1 MLAFNAIG
9 RRPGTPAA
17 PGAPGRGCRV
27 TPGLLHGPARTSN
40 AAKWARIIERFWR
53 SACLGRRPAHPRLLG
68 AGHHPPSPRASRW
81 LRCWMS
87 ARLRG
92 RERLLAVAM
101 GYGVIGSPTGS
112 GPVSLGSSPG
122 TPAEA
127 GFLAHWPLANFAG
140 ARSAFPGGR
149 PPGPPEGRVS
159 LLIGRWPISPGARS
173 AFPGGRPPG
182 PPEGRVPLLIGR
194 WPISPGG
201 RSAFPGDDPPDPPL
215 GPFSAGGLGSVG
227 PVSSRP
233 NRRGLLPGAP
243 PDPEAGFAAHWPLAN
258 FAGGPQCFPGGTTP
272 RTPRGAGFAAHWPLA
287 NFAGGPQCFP
297 GGTTPRTPR
306 GAGSPSH
313 WPLANFAGGPQ
324 CFPGGR
330 PPGPPAWPTLGWWA
344 GVRRPG
350 FVPSE
355 PAWAPPG
362 GAPGPG
368 GGFRCSLAAGQFRPG
383 PAVLSRGDELSRGN
397 DPRPDNPGSR
407 VTRKRPPGTLGM
419 GVPGD
424 SGVGKVGR
432 GLRGPERHP
441 RPRRGGYEDGDVWV
455 AAVLALWLVPRPWG
469 PDGGLRTSVPGSAG
483 WSARGLVRGIAGP
496 GSWRRRLRLTQ
507 GRAAGPGR

>member
-1 MLAFNAIG
+1 MLIG
-9 RRPGTPAA
+9 RWP
-17 PGAPGRGCRV
+17 
-27 TPGLLHGPARTSN
+27 
-40 AAKWARIIERFWR
+40 I
-53 SACLGRRPAHPRLLG
+53 
-68 AGHHPPSPRASRW
+68 SP
-81 LRCWMS
+81 
-87 ARLRG
+87 
-92 RERLLAVAM
+92 
-101 GYGVIGSPTGS
+101 
-112 GPVSLGSSPG
+112 
-122 TPAEA
+122 
-127 GFLAHWPLANFAG
+127 G

-149 PPGPPEGRVS
+149 PPGPPAGRVS

-182 PPEGRVPLLIGR
+182 PPGAGSVRSLAAGQFR
-194 WPISPGG
+194 RA
-201 RSAFPGDDPPDPPL
+201 RSAFPGDDP
-215 GPFSAGGLGSVG
+215 
-227 PVSSRP
+227 
-233 NRRGLLPGAP
+233 
-243 PDPEAGFAAHWPLAN
+243 
-258 FAGGPQCFPGGTTP
+258 
-272 RTPRGAGFAAHWPLA
+272 RTPRGRVSLTHWPLA

-330 PPGPPAWPTLGWWA
+330 PPGPPAWPTLSWWA

-397 DPRPDNPGSR
+397 DPRPENPGSR
-407 VTRKRPPGTLGM
+407 ITRKRPPGTLGM

-432 GLRGPERHP
+432 GLRGAGKTSPP
-441 RPRRGGYEDGDVWV
+441 SQ
-455 AAVLALWLVPRPWG
+455 
-469 PDGGLRTSVPGSAG
+469 GGLRGRGRVGGGGIGPAAGAAAVGSGWRPQNQCPRKAG

-496 GSWRRRLRLTQ
+496 GSWRRRLRLMQ
-507 GRAAGPGR
+507 GKAAGPGR